1 MENILDAELTTLGT
15 SIKRAEVLKN
25 ELNVITAR
33 DLFYCLPFRYSPVFY
48 SIKDL
53 KNYNTFDTDQL
64 PMVQFK
70 GKIHSLEYLGN
81 RITGIFQDITGTIVL
96 VWFNYQYK
104 LYFHPNQNYFLCGEV
119 SIFNGNL
126 QISNPIIRTIN
137 QNFTEK
143 KINPKQQSIYHST
156 SKLTKQFDNK
166 NFQYNFSKFIEEISY
181 KVLPNIS
188 ETLPDYIIVHQQLLN
203 LRKTLG
209 NVHFPQNNELLQS
222 ALYRI
227 KFEELFYIQLNI
239 LKQKFNRKDKKN
251 GFIFDSQDDIL
262 KTFYQNC
269 LPFALTKAQIRVIKE
284 IRKDLRK
291 GEQMNRLVQG
301 DVGSGK
307 TIIALIT
314 ALMAV
319 DNGYQTCIM
328 APTEILAKQHFN
340 SIKKLTE
347 GVQINVK
354 LLVGAT
360 RKKEREQ
367 IHNSLIDGSL
377 HIIIGTHALIE
388 DKVKFQNLG
397 LAIID
402 EQHRFG
408 VAQRAKLYEKNIQP
422 PHVLAMSATPIPR
435 TLAMTLYGD
444 LDVSVIDELPPGR
457 KAVKTFLFFDNKR
470 EYLNQFIYNE
480 VKCGRQI
487 YVVFPLIEE
496 SEKMDLKNLENGY
509 LLMQKAFCKIP
520 IDMLHGKML
529 SAEKEQIM
537 AKFKSGETKILLS
550 TTVIEVGVDVPNA
563 SVMVIEDAQR
573 FGLSQLHQL
582 RGRVGRGAEQSYC
595 ILMSAFKIA
604 DKTRKRLQVM
614 VDTNDGFVIAQKDLQ
629 FRGPGM
635 LEGTTQSGQPFDL
648 KVADLQKDEQ
658 LIVKVRDIVN
668 NILDEDSTLSLPKNE
683 ILAHRLSLLNRSIFN
698 WGTIS

>member
-1 MENILDAELTTLGT
+1 MENILDADLITLGV
-15 SIKRAEVLKN
+15 SAKRAEVLKN
-25 ELNVITAR
+25 ELNVLTAR
-33 DLFYCLPFRYSPVFY
+33 DLLYYLPFRYSPVFY

-53 KNYNTFDTDQL
+53 KNYNAFNADELPVVQL
-64 PMVQFK
+64 K
-70 GKIHSLEYLGN
+70 GKIHSLEDLGN
-81 RITGIFQDITGTIVL
+81 RITGIFQDATGTIAL
-96 VWFNYQYK
+96 VWFNYRYQMHFY
-104 LYFHPNQNYFLCGEV
+104 PNQNYFLCGEV

-126 QISNPIIRTIN
+126 QISNPVIRTIN
-137 QNFTEK
+137 QHFTEK
-143 KINPKQQSIYHST
+143 RINPKQQSIYHST

-166 NFQYNFSKFIEEISY
+166 NFQYNFAKFIEEISY
-181 KVLPNIS
+181 KILPCIS
-188 ETLPDYIIVHQQLLN
+188 ETLPDYIIENQQLLS

-209 NVHFPQNNELLQS
+209 NVHFPQSSELLQS

-251 GFIFDSQDDIL
+251 GFIFDNQDDIL
-262 KTFYQNC
+262 KTFYQDF
-269 LPFALTKAQIRVIKE
+269 LPFTLTKAQIRVIKE
-284 IRKDLRK
+284 IRKDLHR
-291 GEQMNRLVQG
+291 GEQMNRLLQG

-307 TIIALIT
+307 TIVALIT
-314 ALMAV
+314 ALMAI
-319 DNGYQTCIM
+319 DNGYQACIM
-328 APTEILAKQHFN
+328 APTEILARQHFN
-340 SIKKLTE
+340 SIEKLTQSL
-347 GVQINVK
+347 GINVK

-388 DKVKFQNLG
+388 DKVQFQNLG
-397 LAIID
+397 LAVID

-408 VAQRAKLYEKNIQP
+408 VAQRAKLYAKNIQP
-422 PHVLAMSATPIPR
+422 PHILAMSATPIPR
-435 TLAMTLYGD
+435 TLAMTFYGD

-457 KAVKTFLFFDNKR
+457 KPIKTFLYFDNKR
-470 EYLNQFIYNE
+470 ADLNRFIYNE
-480 VKCGRQI
+480 VEQGRQI

-496 SEKMDLKNLENGY
+496 SEKMDLKNLEDGY
-509 LLMQKAFCKIP
+509 LLMKETFPQIP
-520 IDMLHGKML
+520 VAMLHGKML
-529 SAEKEQIM
+529 PAEKEQIM
-537 AKFKSGETKILLS
+537 TKFKSGDTKILLS

-604 DKTRKRLQVM
+604 GKTRERLQVL
-614 VDTNDGFVIAQKDLQ
+614 VDTNDGFVIAQKDLL

-635 LEGTTQSGQPFDL
+635 LEGTMQSGQPFDL
-648 KVADLQKDEQ
+648 KVADLQKDEE
-658 LIVKVRDIVN
+658 LIAKIRDIVN
-668 NILDEDSTLSLPKNE
+668 EMLDEDSTLSLPKNE
-683 ILAHRLSLLNRSIFN
+683 IPAYRLSILNNNAFD
-698 WGTIS
+698 WLTIS